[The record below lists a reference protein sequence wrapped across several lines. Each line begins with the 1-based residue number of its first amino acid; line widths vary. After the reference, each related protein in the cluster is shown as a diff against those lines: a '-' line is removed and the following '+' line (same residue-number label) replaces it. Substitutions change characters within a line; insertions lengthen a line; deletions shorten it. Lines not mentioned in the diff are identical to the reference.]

1 MNLQNKT
8 IVVTGVASGIGAEVA
23 RLARFHGA
31 KVIGVDRAPVQMTL
45 HGFHQADLGAPVSI
59 DALVKALPDHID
71 ALANIAG
78 VPGTAPPE
86 VVARVNYL
94 GLRHLTQGLLPRIVS
109 GGSIIN
115 VASILGAEW
124 PQRLDLHKQLA
135 ATDSFESGSAW
146 LAAHPVPHDTCYQY
160 FKEALIVW
168 TLLQS
173 WPWFA
178 DHGVR
183 VNNVSPG
190 PVFTPI
196 LGDFAAMLGEERVKA
211 DAKQAQR
218 AWAATSPRE
227 RAAVFYRAAQAM
239 QARGA
244 QATLLIARETGGI
257 LPKAQREVDESVV
270 FYQQAA
276 GMPLQASGQM
286 LPTSSG
292 QLSLARRLPL
302 GLIGVI
308 SPFNFP
314 LILSLRS
321 VAPAQAMGNAVILKP
336 DPRTP
341 YTGGVIIAQVLEE
354 AGLPKG
360 LLHVLHGDAQIG
372 RALVESPDVPMIAF
386 TGSTAADRRIGEIA
400 GRHLKKVSLELGGN
414 NAVIVLDDTDLDKAA
429 SAVAFGAY
437 MHQGQICMATGR
449 VLVQRGVAQALT
461 QRLAEKA
468 RHLPVGDPVSGTV
481 ALGPI
486 IDQRQLQR
494 VIDIVSDSVAAG
506 AVVEAGATNEGLFY
520 APTVLSNV
528 RPGMR
533 VFDEEVFG
541 PVITSPCS
549 TPMTKPLSWP
559 TRASTGWRQASCR
572 HRFRG
577 HWRWA
582 RSCTPACCISTIR
595 RWPMRSSI
603 RSVALVRRA
612 MAPASAASPIGSSTP
627 TGNG

>member
-1 MNLQNKT
+1 MNALSSAAAAAT
-8 IVVTGVASGIGAEVA
+8 ETPTW
-23 RLARFHGA
+23 HGC
-31 KVIGVDRAPVQMTL
+31 IFNGEW
-45 HGFHQADLGAPVSI
+45 
-59 DALVKALPDHID
+59 
-71 ALANIAG
+71 
-78 VPGTAPPE
+78 VPG
-86 VVARVNYL
+86 
-94 GLRHLTQGLLPRIVS
+94 H
-109 GGSIIN
+109 GGSLP
-115 VASILGAEW
+115 VHE
-124 PQRLDLHKQLA
+124 P
-135 ATDSFESGSAW
+135 ATG
-146 LAAHPVPHDTCYQY
+146 
-160 FKEALIVW
+160 
-168 TLLQS
+168 TLL
-173 WPWFA
+173 
-178 DHGVR
+178 HEVG
-183 VNNVSPG
+183 
-190 PVFTPI
+190 
-196 LGDFAAMLGEERVKA
+196 KA
-211 DAKQAQR
+211 DMADVAAAIAQAKQAQR

-227 RAAVFYRAAQAM
+227 RAAVFHRAAQAM
-239 QARGA
+239 QARSA

-302 GLIGVI
+302 GVIGVI

-321 VAPAQAMGNAVILKP
+321 VAPALAMGNAVILKP

-372 RALVESPDVPMIAF
+372 QALVESPDVPMIAF
-386 TGSTAADRRIGEIA
+386 TGSTAAGRRIGEIA

-414 NAVIVLDDTDLDKAA
+414 NAVIVLDDADLDKAA

-437 MHQGQICMATGR
+437 MHQDQICMATGR

-541 PVITSPCS
+541 PVINITVFD
-549 TPMTKPLSWP
+549 TDDEAAELANQGEYGLAAGILSASVS
-559 TRASTGWRQASCR
+559 RALALGEKLHTGLLHINDQTVADEVVNPFGGTGAS
-572 HRFRG
+572 
-577 HWRWA
+577 
-582 RSCTPACCISTIR
+582 
-595 RWPMRSSI
+595 
-603 RSVALVRRA
+603 
-612 MAPASAASPIGSSTP
+612 
-627 TGNG
+627 GNGTSVGGLADWEQYTHWQWLTIKNEVPQYPF

>member
-1 MNLQNKT
+1 MNALSSAAAAAT
-8 IVVTGVASGIGAEVA
+8 ETPTW
-23 RLARFHGA
+23 HGC
-31 KVIGVDRAPVQMTL
+31 IFNGEW
-45 HGFHQADLGAPVSI
+45 
-59 DALVKALPDHID
+59 
-71 ALANIAG
+71 
-78 VPGTAPPE
+78 VPG
-86 VVARVNYL
+86 
-94 GLRHLTQGLLPRIVS
+94 H
-109 GGSIIN
+109 GGSLP
-115 VASILGAEW
+115 VHE
-124 PQRLDLHKQLA
+124 P
-135 ATDSFESGSAW
+135 ATG
-146 LAAHPVPHDTCYQY
+146 
-160 FKEALIVW
+160 
-168 TLLQS
+168 TLL
-173 WPWFA
+173 
-178 DHGVR
+178 HEVG
-183 VNNVSPG
+183 
-190 PVFTPI
+190 
-196 LGDFAAMLGEERVKA
+196 KA
-211 DAKQAQR
+211 DMADVAAAIAQAKQAQR

-227 RAAVFYRAAQAM
+227 RAAVFHRAAQAM
-239 QARGA
+239 QARSA

-302 GLIGVI
+302 GVIGVI

-321 VAPAQAMGNAVILKP
+321 VAPALAMGNAVILKP

-372 RALVESPDVPMIAF
+372 QALVESPYVPMIAF
-386 TGSTAADRRIGEIA
+386 TGSTAAGRRIGEIA

-414 NAVIVLDDTDLDKAA
+414 NAVIVLDDADLDKAA

-541 PVITSPCS
+541 PVINITVFD
-549 TPMTKPLSWP
+549 TDDEAAELANQGEYGLAAGILSASVS
-559 TRASTGWRQASCR
+559 RALALGEKLHTGLLHINDQTVADEVVNPFGGTGAS
-572 HRFRG
+572 
-577 HWRWA
+577 
-582 RSCTPACCISTIR
+582 
-595 RWPMRSSI
+595 
-603 RSVALVRRA
+603 
-612 MAPASAASPIGSSTP
+612 
-627 TGNG
+627 GNGTSVGGLADWEQYTHWQWLTIKNEVPQYPF